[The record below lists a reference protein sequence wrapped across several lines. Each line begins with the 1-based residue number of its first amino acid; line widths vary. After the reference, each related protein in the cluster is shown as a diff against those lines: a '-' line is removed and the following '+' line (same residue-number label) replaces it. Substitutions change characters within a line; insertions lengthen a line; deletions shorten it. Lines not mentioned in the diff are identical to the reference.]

1 MTSARR
7 LTAPDGVEIALHR
20 MRAHRDGRPAVL
32 LVHGAFSGHTVWL
45 RNGRA
50 RDAGLAHFLGARGYD
65 VWLADLRGHGA
76 SAREPKRF
84 HWRFEDW
91 ILKDTPALV
100 ARVFEETGGAPL
112 IWIGH
117 SSGGVVG
124 LCWLARLSG
133 AMPLAACVTLG
144 TPGPLRMGGVR
155 RGSAWAIARL
165 THLLGRFPSR
175 ALGVGPE
182 DEGAGV

>member
-1 MTSARR
+1 MLRRRRDVHPGRAGVFTRSAGAETGGVAGRGTRRRRHGQSRLRDADRCRPAGCRPDLPRRASRRAARRVVPPRRVLRVTSARR

-100 ARVFEETGGAPL
+100 
-112 IWIGH
+112 
-117 SSGGVVG
+117 
-124 LCWLARLSG
+124 
-133 AMPLAACVTLG
+133 
-144 TPGPLRMGGVR
+144 
-155 RGSAWAIARL
+155 
-165 THLLGRFPSR
+165 
-175 ALGVGPE
+175 
-182 DEGAGV
+182 